1 VEVDWKQVEQKKA
14 EREQEK
20 RIPQWWRAGSGTKAQ
35 EGEV

>member
-1 VEVDWKQVEQKKA
+1 VEVDWKRAEQKKA

-20 RIPQWWRAGSGTKAQ
+20 QWWRAGSGTKAQ